1 MLHELRQS
9 LSVAWLR
16 AVMNLKAESNRTYLG
31 HLWLV
36 LEPAIHVAVY
46 YVVFGLLFKRGGEGF
61 VVFLVVGVTHWLWF
75 AKSIGGASTS
85 ILQGRGL
92 LLKLHIPK
100 IVFPLSVVC
109 LNILRHFVVLII
121 LFLFLFIY
129 GVETG
134 VTWFLYPLLFFIQL
148 LLIFV
153 VSMLVA
159 ILVVMLPD
167 TRMMVPPAL
176 QLLFFLSGVFF
187 DLSRVPERYH
197 DFLNLNPVF
206 VLLEAY
212 RDILLR
218 GVIPDFQLLATMSG
232 ILLVTAVLI
241 VSFMRRFDTTF
252 SRLVLE

>member
-1 MLHELRQS
+1 MLNELKQS

-46 YVVFGLLFKRGGEGF
+46 YVVFGLIFKRGGEGF
-61 VVFLVVGVTHWLWF
+61 VIFLVIGVTHWLWF
-75 AKSIGGASTS
+75 AKSVGGAATS

-100 IVFPLSVVC
+100 IVFPLSVIC
-109 LNILRHFVVLII
+109 LNLLRHFVVITI
-121 LFLFLFIY
+121 LFVFLLFY
-129 GVETG
+129 GIEPTA
-134 VTWFLYPLLFFIQL
+134 TWFLYPLLFVIQL

-153 VSMLVA
+153 ISLLVA
-159 ILVVMLPD
+159 AIVVILPD
-167 TRMMVPPAL
+167 LRIMVPPAL

-187 DLSRVPERYH
+187 DLSRVPENYH
-197 DFLNLNPVF
+197 HFLNLNPVF
-206 VLLEAY
+206 VLLQAY
-212 RDILLR
+212 RDILLE
-218 GVIPDFQLLATMSG
+218 GVIPDFNLLASISG
-232 ILLVTAVLI
+232 ILLLAAVFIL
-241 VSFMRRFDTTF
+241 FYFRRFDTTF